1 MKLNW
6 KKKDSDLLGT
16 CTEKEGKYGY
26 MKLWILILLWQKWNI
41 AKQCVIEKLIYVPK
55 NWFSLY
61 IMMVL
66 IPTDELYEYINS
78 LLVYL
83 KKNYSTCSSKFA
95 PQAGWQSYYL
105 FFWVNFICW
114 FTRAVFE
121 FKR

>member
-6 KKKDSDLLGT
+6 KKNSNLLGT

-61 IMMVL
+61 INDGTHSYRRV
-66 IPTDELYEYINS
+66 IGEYI
-78 LLVYL
+78 VYL
-83 KKNYSTCSSKFA
+83 KKK
-95 PQAGWQSYYL
+95 L
-105 FFWVNFICW
+105 
-114 FTRAVFE
+114 
-121 FKR
+121 

>member
-6 KKKDSDLLGT
+6 KKNSNLLGT

-61 IMMVL
+61 INDGTHSY
-66 IPTDELYEYINS
+66 PTRYMWIHS
-78 LLVYL
+78 LFE
-83 KKNYSTCSSKFA
+83 KRNYSISSSKFT
-95 PQAGWQSYYL
+95 PQGSMTNL
-105 FFWVNFICW
+105 FFFWVNFICW
-114 FTRAVFE
+114 FTRAG
-121 FKR
+121 FKFKQ